1 MGFNISEIVQGEK
14 WRNFMK
20 YLYAWGAALVL
31 TGALFKLM
39 YWPYAGAMLTIGMT
53 TEVVIFFFSGFEPLH
68 DEVDWTLVYPELAG
82 MSDEEELRKYRK
94 GSGLEGF
101 DADDMKEIITT
112 AVAALNANAGVAPAA
127 QASSAPQPVAA
138 TSSPVATSAPAA
150 AGNAVYASNA
160 GLVFSQKF
168 DQMLENADISPALFD
183 KISKGLNKLSD
194 TTSKLSDISD
204 AATATNSY
212 TNNLNKANES
222 ISSFVQNYQ
231 GSGQVLNESVNILSE
246 SFQKAAGT
254 ISESGTTFKGG
265 LDRSVESLEAHLSNA
280 GKEVSEKLVQS
291 SENAANLLGDA
302 ATGLTSTYTQ
312 LADAMKVNGE
322 FIAQGSTGYQE
333 QLDKLNKN
341 MSALNAAHELHLQG
355 TSEKLKESQAVY
367 AGVEKMMAK
376 LKTSIEET
384 EKYSDSVTQLNQSI
398 HSLNT
403 VYGNMLSAMNVVNN
417 KA

>member
-94 GSGLEGF
+94 GSGLEGV
-101 DADDMKEIITT
+101 DADDIKEIIAA
-112 AVAALNANAGVAPAA
+112 AVASFSGNPALAPAA
-127 QASSAPQPVAA
+127 QAGTATPQAAPA
-138 TSSPVATSAPAA
+138 TVHAPAA
-150 AGNAVYASNA
+150 AGNATYAGNA

-204 AATATNSY
+204 AATATSSY
-212 TNNLNKANES
+212 TSNLNKANES
-222 ISSFVQNYQ
+222 ISNFVQNYQ
-231 GSGQVLNESVNILSE
+231 GNGQVLNESVNILSE

-254 ISESGTTFKGG
+254 ISESGTSFKGG
-265 LDRSVESLEAHLSNA
+265 LDRSVESLEQHLSNA
-280 GKEVSEKLVQS
+280 GKEVSEKLAQS
-291 SENAANLLGDA
+291 GTNAANQLGDA
-302 ATGLTSTYTQ
+302 ANGLTSMYSQ
-312 LADAMKVNGE
+312 LAEGMKVNGE

-367 AGVEKMMAK
+367 AGVESMMKK
-376 LKTSIEET
+376 LKTSIDET
-384 EKYSDSVTQLNQSI
+384 EKYSDSVAKLNQNI

-403 VYGNMLSAMNVVNN
+403 VYGNMLSAMNVNN
-417 KA
+417 NA

>member
-39 YWPYAGAMLTIGMT
+39 YWPFAGTMLTIGMT
-53 TEVVIFFFSGFEPLH
+53 TEVVIFFFSAFEPLH
-68 DEVDWTLVYPELAG
+68 DEVDWTLVYPELTG

-94 GSGLEGF
+94 GTGLEGI
-101 DADDMKEIITT
+101 DADDIKEII
-112 AVAALNANAGVAPAA
+112 ASAAATFSANATAAPAPA
-127 QASSAPQPVAA
+127 QAATSQPAAKTAQQPVAN
-138 TSSPVATSAPAA
+138 T
-150 AGNAVYASNA
+150 GNATYASNA

-168 DQMLENADISPALFD
+168 DQMLENADISPELFD

-204 AATATNSY
+204 AAKATSTY
-212 TNNLNKANES
+212 TSNLNKANDS
-222 ISSFVQNYQ
+222 ISSFVENYQ
-231 GSGQVLNESVNILSE
+231 GNGQVLNESVNILSE

-254 ISESGTTFKGG
+254 ISDSGTNFKGG
-265 LDRSVESLEAHLSNA
+265 LDRSVESLEQHLSNA
-280 GKEVSEKLVQS
+280 GKEVGEKLVQS
-291 SENAANLLGDA
+291 SENAAGQMNDA
-302 ATGLTSTYTQ
+302 ASGLTTVYSQ
-312 LADAMKVNGE
+312 LAEAMKVNGE
-322 FIAQGSTGYQE
+322 FITQGSTGYQE

-367 AGVEKMMAK
+367 AGVESMMGK

-384 EKYSDSVTQLNQSI
+384 EKYSDSVVKLNQSI
-398 HSLNT
+398 SSLNT

-417 KA
+417 NA